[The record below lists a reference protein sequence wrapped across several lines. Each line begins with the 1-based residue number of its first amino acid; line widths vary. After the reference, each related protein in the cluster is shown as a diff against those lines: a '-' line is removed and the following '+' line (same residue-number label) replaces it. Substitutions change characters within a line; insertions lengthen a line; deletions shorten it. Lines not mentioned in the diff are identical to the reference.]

1 MAFRRAEQICTIVNA
16 RLWCASHLVKQ
27 VCSFHTWCVTQRLTK
42 PPVRERLVETA
53 DRLFYKQGI
62 HAVGIDR
69 IIAES
74 GVAKSTMYVHFRTK
88 EDLIAEYLRRRSLHT
103 RQRFSAAVEASG
115 ALGSVDR
122 ILGVFD
128 ELQLVISEPD
138 FRGCAF
144 VNAAAEYPEHEGIQ
158 AAIRD
163 DRQWLHGLFENLL
176 KEADKADSPEL
187 VYGLIQLYDGANV
200 AAYLDQ
206 TARSAVS
213 ARKMAKQLL
222 EIHD

>member
-1 MAFRRAEQICTIVNA
+1 M
-16 RLWCASHLVKQ
+16 
-27 VCSFHTWCVTQRLTK
+27 
-42 PPVRERLVETA
+42 RERLIETA
-53 DRLFYKQGI
+53 DRLFYKEGL

-88 EDLIAEYLRRRSLHT
+88 EDLIAEYLLRRSRQT
-103 RQRFSAAVEASG
+103 RQRFTAAVEASG
-115 ALGSVDR
+115 DLAPVDR

-128 ELQLVISEPD
+128 ELQAVISEPN

-144 VNAAAEYPEHEGIQ
+144 VNAAAEYPNHEGIQ
-158 AAIRD
+158 AAIRA
-163 DRQWLHGLFENLL
+163 DRQWLPRHFENLL
-176 KEADKADSPEL
+176 EEAHMADALDL
-187 VYGLIQLYDGANV
+187 VYGLVQLYDGANV

-206 TARSAVS
+206 SAHSAVT

-222 EIHD
+222 DMHD